1 MLQKLRNKYKEIEVC
16 DAKGNSCRQMPESSA
31 AKSDTESTGEED
43 LFSGGSS
50 SNSETAE
57 TDDYSTSES
66 EDYDYDDLRG

>member
-1 MLQKLRNKYKEIEVC
+1 
-16 DAKGNSCRQMPESSA
+16 MPESSA

-43 LFSGGSS
+43 LFSGSSS
-50 SNSETAE
+50 SNSETAG